1 MGAIIE
7 SCNDVTEKKLG
18 NYDPKIIRQSV
29 RF

>member
-1 MGAIIE
+1 MGATIE
-7 SCNDVTEKKLG
+7 SCNDVTDKNRG